1 MNDVVLYEDDLVYHA
16 DIVLTQEWI
25 DKIGSRSFYF
35 KDSSIG
41 NIYRILFRKESKYL
55 YNAETEY
62 SAKIFQPVIDDLK
75 KKTFDNVL
83 LMGLGTGELIKKI
96 REFSNCSITVLE
108 RDSHALYYRHTVG
121 NDDYNLIIG
130 EVYKYNSFSRILK
143 EHDVIIDDISPKFEY
158 KIPFIKYNTNQ
169 FYYFILIQ
177 MYSFKPFKDL
187 TPSELRK
194 GEIKMEHYF
203 KFVDNQKRY
212 TPDELLNVFHSSN
225 TDNYLIDP
233 FNGLK
238 TAMSYSSNYDVL
250 NDLKHFT
257 KSGKTIYVNTHPSSA
272 SGRRS
277 AIYPEKHA
285 WAGHVMPPLKSDI
298 EGGKAFANKADDFIV
313 IHRMTQ
319 HPEMWNQTMCE
330 IVKIK
335 DTDTGG
341 MPTKLNTPVL
351 LDYNKGLGFRVG
363 GVDCIKRKNIILN
376 DETEGMKPNTNFDN
390 LPF

>member
-1 MNDVVLYEDDLVYHA
+1 MILESGHSTNYLNDYLDGKIQFGKGIGCYLDDH
-16 DIVLTQEWI
+16 LTWKTGQL
-25 DKIGSRSFYF
+25 
-35 KDSSIG
+35 
-41 NIYRILFRKESKYL
+41 NIILGH
-55 YNAETEY
+55 
-62 SAKIFQPVIDDLK
+62 
-75 KKTFDNVL
+75 DNVGKTYFMEWYFL
-83 LMGLGTGELIKKI
+83 ALATQHDLTFTLFMDENYQGK
-96 REFSNCSITVLE
+96 VM
-108 RDSHALYYRHTVG
+108 RD
-121 NDDYNLIIG
+121 
-130 EVYKYNSFSRILK
+130 
-143 EHDVIIDDISPKFEY
+143 
-158 KIPFIKYNTNQ
+158 
-169 FYYFILIQ
+169 LIQ
-177 MYSFKPFKDL
+177 MYSGKPFKDL

-363 GVDCIKRKNIILN
+363 GVDCIKRKNIILKN
-376 DETEGMKPNTNFDN
+376 ENEGMKANTNFDN